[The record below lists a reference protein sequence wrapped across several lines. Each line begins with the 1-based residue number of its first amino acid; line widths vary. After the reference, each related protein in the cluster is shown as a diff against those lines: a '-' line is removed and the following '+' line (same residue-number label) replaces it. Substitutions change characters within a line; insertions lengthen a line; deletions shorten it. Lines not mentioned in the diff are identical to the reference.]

1 MRFDSKR
8 DFVPP
13 TVLLVC
19 GQDGLNAKH
28 PSIILFCFKGN
39 DLVNIVGKMCLVR
52 SSGIALSIMI
62 LINLKIM

>member
-1 MRFDSKR
+1 MGCDSKH
-8 DFVPP
+8 DFAPP
-13 TVLLVC
+13 IILLVC

-28 PSIILFCFKGN
+28 LSIIFFCFKGN

>member
-1 MRFDSKR
+1 MGFDFKH

-39 DLVNIVGKMCLVR
+39 DLVNTVGKMCLVR